1 MQYSGELRRLA
12 KSTIATRPTFAAAAF
27 SKVFCIVLISF
38 CFVLS
43 ARRHNNA
50 IAHCAMLLLP
60 KFRAFAAA
68 SMLLSM
74 TTISTVVLGSTPQE
88 RQDPVDLFL
97 LHEVT
102 LEDLE
107 VLWQLEEKDDLR
119 PGSTATAVRT
129 DRNQGL
135 RGT

>member
-1 MQYSGELRRLA
+1 LYFLQEGA
-12 KSTIATRPTFAAAAF
+12 
-27 SKVFCIVLISF
+27 
-38 CFVLS
+38 
-43 ARRHNNA
+43 NNA
-50 IAHCAMLLLP
+50 IAHFAMLLLP